1 MCRYAPCRRQVY
13 LYTTSCQ
20 WAPPLILNNPRP
32 ISVSKPQLQ
41 YYNISITSPATR
53 TYSNH
58 THLYHDTRNLPKPA
72 LQLQT
77 RKMSSTSTPLTTPPT
92 PQPDPRYAQL
102 FHDLSTRF
110 AQTSLPPEKWY
121 ILAISTIVASPDPER
136 CDQLYLHL
144 INQAPYSTPSA
155 RQELIRRLREALF
168 KSIIIVG
175 VCKPIE
181 AILAISKYERE
192 EDKDYTFT
200 RENWQCDQ
208 ANHDRG
214 VAWLEKLYAR
224 NTTGTLDL
232 FRAHQDFGWLSK
244 EITYGLFLS
253 DRGVLDDLDTQ
264 MVVLPAIMSQNLK
277 NETHWHIRGTR
288 RLGVC
293 MEDVKV
299 VWECIQ
305 RVAGFYGT
313 VLDKVPTV
321 EEVES
326 DV

>member
-1 MCRYAPCRRQVY
+1 MCRYYTACMRQVY
-13 LYTTSCQ
+13 LYTISAGSLK
-20 WAPPLILNNPRP
+20 WAPPLILNNSCP
-32 ISVSKPQLQ
+32 ISVPKSQLQ
-41 YYNISITSPATR
+41 YNNNLSTISRSSHTR
-53 TYSNH
+53 IYPTCNLSKPTYQ
-58 THLYHDTRNLPKPA
+58 PQP
-72 LQLQT
+72 
-77 RKMSSTSTPLTTPPT
+77 RKMSSSSTTTTNTTTT
-92 PQPDPRYAQL
+92 PQPDPRYVQL
-102 FHDLSTRF
+102 FQDLSTRF

-144 INQAPYSTPSA
+144 INQEPYSTPSA
-155 RQELIRRLREALF
+155 RQALVRRLREALF

-181 AILAISKYERE
+181 AILAISKYERD

-200 RENWQCDQ
+200 REGWQCDQ

-224 NTTGTLDL
+224 NTAGTLDF
-232 FRAHQDFGWLSK
+232 FRAHKDFEWLSK

-288 RLGVC
+288 RLGVS
-293 MEDVKV
+293 MKDVKV

-305 RVAGFYGT
+305 LVAKFYGV

>member
-1 MCRYAPCRRQVY
+1 MCRYAPCKRQVY
-13 LYTTSCQ
+13 LYTNTGK
-20 WAPPLILNNPRP
+20 WAPPLIINNPRP
-32 ISVSKPQLQ
+32 ISVPKSQQ
-41 YYNISITSPATR
+41 FQYYYNISTTSPARR
-53 TYSNH
+53 TYRNH
-58 THLYHDTRNLPKPA
+58 QTRNLPNPA
-72 LQLQT
+72 ARQPQT
-77 RKMSSTSTPLTTPPT
+77 RKMSSAPTSTTPA

-155 RQELIRRLREALF
+155 RQALVRRLREALF

-288 RLGVC
+288 RLGVS

-305 RVAGFYGT
+305 LVAGFYGV